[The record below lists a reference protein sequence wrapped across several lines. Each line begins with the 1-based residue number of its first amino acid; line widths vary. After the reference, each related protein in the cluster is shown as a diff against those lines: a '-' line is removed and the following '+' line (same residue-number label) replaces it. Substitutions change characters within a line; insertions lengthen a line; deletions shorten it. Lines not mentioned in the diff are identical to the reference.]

1 MEINRNRR
9 LETLIYF
16 GLWIVVIGLCLID
29 AVQARYISGVE
40 PLVWDVVE
48 STAVSVIPF
57 VIMFLINNSVLIPK
71 LLFKNRYRA
80 YFMAIAVLFVA
91 VCICQYQL
99 FMYGYTHNA
108 VPHGQS
114 DHPGPRPLFPFPVF
128 LDFVY
133 ALLLIGANLVV
144 ALIFQRYD
152 DRLEKESL
160 MKANAENQLAYLK
173 TQINPHFYMNMLNNI
188 HGMIEID
195 SVKAQEMLLEMSQ
208 LMRYMLYDSSRPM
221 ISLID
226 EISFLRNYL
235 SLMRQRYPGSRV
247 AIDASFPPESEL
259 AGIKIAPLLF
269 LVFIENAFKHGIN
282 YSRTSFVRVE
292 VVVLQGI
299 VTFKCVNSNNAV
311 KSEDSVG
318 IGLQNVGQRLKLIY
332 GTGFDLNIQSD
343 QSTYSVTLK
352 IPSNGDKSIDNR

>member
-1 MEINRNRR
+1 MEIDRSRR

-16 GLWIVVIGLCLID
+16 GLWIVVIGLCLLD
-29 AVQARYISGVE
+29 AVQARYISGYD
-40 PLVWDVVE
+40 PLDWNVIE
-48 STAVSVIPF
+48 STVVSVVPF
-57 VIMFLINNSVLIPK
+57 VVMFLINNSVLIPK
-71 LLFKNRYRA
+71 MLFRNRYQA
-80 YFMAIAVLFVA
+80 YFMAIALLFVA
-91 VCICQYQL
+91 VCVCQYQL
-99 FMYGYTHNA
+99 FMSGYTHNA
-108 VPHGQS
+108 IPHGES

-195 SVKAQEMLLEMSQ
+195 SAKAQEMLIEMSQ
-208 LMRYMLYDSSRPM
+208 LMRYMLYESSRPL
-221 ISLID
+221 ISLAD
-226 EISFLRNYL
+226 EINFLRNYL
-235 SLMRQRYPGSRV
+235 SLMRQRYPESRV
-247 AIDASFPPESEL
+247 TIDASFPAESDIV
-259 AGIKIAPLLF
+259 GIKIAPLLF

-282 YSRTSFVRVE
+282 YARKSFVRVE
-292 VVVLQGI
+292 VTVYQGI
-299 VTFKCVNSNNAV
+299 VTFRCVNSNNAV
-311 KSEDSVG
+311 ASGDRAG
-318 IGLQNVGQRLKLIY
+318 IGLQNAGQRLKLIY
-332 GTGFDLNIQSD
+332 GNGFDLNIESD
-343 QSTYSVTLK
+343 ESEYAVTLT